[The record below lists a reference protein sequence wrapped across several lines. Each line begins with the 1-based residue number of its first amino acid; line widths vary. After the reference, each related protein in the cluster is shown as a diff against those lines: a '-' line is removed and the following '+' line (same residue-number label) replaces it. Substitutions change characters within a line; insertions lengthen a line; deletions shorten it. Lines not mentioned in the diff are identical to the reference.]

1 MESAFNPEEQVQ
13 NIDAKLIYGL
23 EKVSQIYRVLLWQ
36 TQSETGLSP
45 IQSQILIFM
54 LFHDEK
60 LVSIS
65 NFAIEFSVTKATVSD
80 AFKTLIKKGLVRKEQ
95 DITDKR
101 RQILKLTEEG
111 IVMAEKIK
119 SYTQPLEQSLS
130 VLTTKKKEQFFSL
143 LKDVLGELNRN
154 DIISPLRMC
163 TTCRHYEKQ
172 DGKSYCNLME
182 SVLKESELRLD
193 CTEYDTLE
201 NNKG

>member
-23 EKVSQIYRVLLWQ
+23 EKVSQIYRVLLWKTQ
-36 TQSETGLSP
+36 TDIGLSP

-95 DITDKR
+95 ALTDKR
-101 RQILKLTEEG
+101 RQILKLTEKG
-111 IVMAEKIK
+111 ILTAESVKT
-119 SYTQPLEQSLS
+119 YTQPLEESMS
-130 VLTTKKKEQFFSL
+130 CLTSKKKEQFFSL
-143 LKDVLGELNRN
+143 LKDLLGELNKRN
-154 DIISPLRMC
+154 IISPLRMC
-163 TTCRHYEKQ
+163 ITCRYYEKRAS
-172 DGKSYCNLME
+172 KSYCNLME
-182 SVLKESELRLD
+182 SILNESELRLD
-193 CTEYDTLE
+193 CVEYE
-201 NNKG
+201 AG